1 MSKKETVK
9 RYVLMV
15 IGLFF
20 IAMGIAFTKSAE
32 LGVTTISSVPN
43 VLSIKFNAIT
53 LGNWIIIWN
62 SIFILI
68 QVLLL
73 RKKFRPIQL
82 IQVPLSF
89 LLGYFTDFN
98 MLFTDLIPDEKY
110 AIKLLMVVTGV
121 IVLGFGI
128 SLSVISDAVLNPGEA
143 IVKVLSE
150 VLGKSFSS
158 LKIVFDVASVALAVV
173 LSLLLFDFSVVG
185 VREGT
190 LIAALTTGFV
200 VKFFNKL
207 LTKPLNKILK

>member
-110 AIKLLMVVTGV
+110 AVKLLMVVTGV

-150 VLGKSFSS
+150 VMGKSFSS
-158 LKIVFDVASVALAVV
+158 VKVVFDVASVALAVV

>member
-43 VLSIKFNAIT
+43 VLSIRFTAIT
-53 LGNWIIIWN
+53 MGNWLIIWN
-62 SIFILI
+62 SFFIVV
-68 QVLLL
+68 QALLL

-110 AIKLLMVVTGV
+110 AVKLLMVVTGV

-158 LKIVFDVASVALAVV
+158 VKIVFDVASVALAVV

-207 LTKPLNKILK
+207 LTKPLNKMLK